1 MAVSVRSL
9 PAPAL
14 LGAALLAC
22 SAAGCRSSARP
33 RAPRPAAAPDQGLVS
48 APPDSARAD
57 SMGDTTR
64 TAGRV
69 RVDSA
74 DAVGRPGGALPDPS
88 TAVRFEIV
96 AVGDST
102 FAFLAPNA
110 TWLSVGSSGIAVDPR
125 RRDILVARF
134 RLIAMRADT
143 GTALVTG
150 QTTRLVTEHV
160 APWAPSSASSR
171 ACSCSDSGHA
181 SWRRSAADQQISGMR
196 SVEPAPASTCTVS
209 TEYSA
214 HSGRRTVSR

>member
-1 MAVSVRSL
+1 
-9 PAPAL
+9 
-14 LGAALLAC
+14 
-22 SAAGCRSSARP
+22 
-33 RAPRPAAAPDQGLVS
+33 
-48 APPDSARAD
+48 
-57 SMGDTTR
+57 MGDTTR

-134 RLIAMRADT
+134 RLIAMKADT

-160 APWAPSSASSR
+160 ALISRPPPPPLVLRRIERRRFWA
-171 ACSCSDSGHA
+171 G
-181 SWRRSAADQQISGMR
+181 AAVGAVFGVVAGLLVQR
-196 SVEPAPASTCTVS
+196 
-209 TEYSA
+209 
-214 HSGRRTVSR
+214 

>member
-57 SMGDTTR
+57 SIGDTTG

-134 RLIAMRADT
+134 RLIAMKADT

-160 APWAPSSASSR
+160 ALISRPPPPPLVLRRIERRRFWA
-171 ACSCSDSGHA
+171 G
-181 SWRRSAADQQISGMR
+181 AAVGAVFGVVAGLLVQR
-196 SVEPAPASTCTVS
+196 
-209 TEYSA
+209 
-214 HSGRRTVSR
+214 